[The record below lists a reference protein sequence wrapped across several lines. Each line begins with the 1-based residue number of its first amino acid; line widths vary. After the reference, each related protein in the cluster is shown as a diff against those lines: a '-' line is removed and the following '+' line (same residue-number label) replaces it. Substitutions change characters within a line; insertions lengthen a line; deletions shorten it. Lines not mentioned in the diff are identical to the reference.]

1 MCTQLTRVEQ
11 ANQALHTPS
20 GEFEP
25 HWLDKHI
32 AEQAAHYGLTVAKHS
47 KLMRGAADYQYDIE
61 QFLVDDPDVKLH
73 NFPDRG

>member
-1 MCTQLTRVEQ
+1 MHTKLTRVEQ
-11 ANQALHTPS
+11 ANQALQNPS
-20 GEFEP
+20 GELEH

-32 AEQAAHYGLTVAKHS
+32 AEQAAHYGLTVANHS

-61 QFLVDDPDVKLH
+61 QLLVDDPDVKLH